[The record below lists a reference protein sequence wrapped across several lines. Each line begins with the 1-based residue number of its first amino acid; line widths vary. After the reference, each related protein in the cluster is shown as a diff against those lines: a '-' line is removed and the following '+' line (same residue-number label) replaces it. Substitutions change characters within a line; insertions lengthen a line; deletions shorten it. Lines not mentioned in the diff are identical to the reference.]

1 MQRLSTYL
9 NFNSKNAYVVNLDPA
24 VSNLPYVPNI
34 DIRDTVDYKGVM
46 KDFNLGP
53 NGSIMTSL
61 NLFATRFDQVL
72 DFLQKRSTDNELDCS
87 LILVDTPGQ
96 IEVFT
101 WSASGTII
109 TEALSSTLPTVL
121 IYVIDTPRSSQPIT
135 FMSNMLY
142 ACSIMYRMHLPMV
155 VVFNKADVQD
165 YGLIESWMR
174 EYQVFQDAVSDTNS
188 DSFMIPLTRS
198 MGLVL
203 EEFYNTMR
211 TVGVSSV
218 TGEGIGDLLDAI
230 KEAKEEYFTVKKRE
244 EKTKEESKRQNEMMK
259 KVKEDVEP
267 EDRMKE
273 GAEEIEEN
281 VEDEKERKEFE
292 NLLEWADTLKKEHDQ
307 ME

>member
-1 MQRLSTYL
+1 M
-9 NFNSKNAYVVNLDPA
+9 
-24 VSNLPYVPNI
+24 
-34 DIRDTVDYKGVM
+34 
-46 KDFNLGP
+46 
-53 NGSIMTSL
+53 
-61 NLFATRFDQVL
+61 
-72 DFLQKRSTDNELDCS
+72 
-87 LILVDTPGQ
+87 
-96 IEVFT
+96 
-101 WSASGTII
+101 
-109 TEALSSTLPTVL
+109 
-121 IYVIDTPRSSQPIT
+121 
-135 FMSNMLY
+135 
-142 ACSIMYRMHLPMV
+142 
-155 VVFNKADVQD
+155 
-165 YGLIESWMR
+165 
-174 EYQVFQDAVSDTNS
+174 FQDAVSDTNS

-230 KEAKEEYFTVKKRE
+230 KEAKEEYFTVFLDSIRKKRE